1 MARAYRRSPAT
12 FPKYSDPEEVRQI
25 IDAYFKECEG
35 RALTDDMGNII
46 YDKYGLPIVID
57 RRPPT
62 TAGLA
67 RALGFTSRQS
77 LLNYKAKKEFKAI
90 FEDAKMRIEQY
101 TEERLFDR
109 DGNAGAKFSLQNN
122 FEGWDK
128 ADLKKAE
135 ASAPSVKIVCDIPK
149 NAVKAEVDIPE
160 APENEVIEEDA
171 ADE

>member
-12 FPKYSDPEEVRQI
+12 YPKYDSPEQVQKLV
-25 IDAYFKECEG
+25 DDYFEACKG
-35 RALTDDMGNII
+35 TALTDDMGNII

-77 LLNYKAKKEFKAI
+77 IFNYKAKKEFRKI
-90 FEDAKMRIEQY
+90 FEDAALRIEQY

-128 ADLKKAE
+128 ADMKKAE

-149 NAVKAEVDIPE
+149 NGVQAEVKIPE
-160 APENEVIEEDA
+160 APENEVVEEDA
-171 ADE
+171 VDE

>member
-1 MARAYRRSPAT
+1 MARAYRRSPVT
-12 FPKYSDPEEVRQI
+12 YPKYSDPEEVRVLVEN
-25 IDAYFKECEG
+25 YFKDCEG
-35 RALTDDMGNII
+35 RPLKDDAGNLI

-90 FEDAKMRIEQY
+90 FEDARMRIEQY

-122 FEGWDK
+122 FEGWNN

-149 NAVKAEVDIPE
+149 GRVDAEVTVPE
-160 APENEVIEEDA
+160 APENEVIEED
-171 ADE
+171 DIE